1 TDAMKAAFIVMSI
14 LGCDD
19 TGATCTPVAQVE
31 QQWQTIAA
39 CDAASETHLAR
50 YANVNHPMV
59 VAVCQ
64 TADSTALSDS
74 TQDAAEIETA
84 SRSIAP
90 APQPPQEEEQKQ
102 GVTSRA
108 IQLVKDVLPT
118 RQGLTDTVTY
128 PVHVVTDTY
137 SWVARKITN

>member
-1 TDAMKAAFIVMSI
+1 MKAAFIVMSI

-19 TGATCTPVAQVE
+19 AGATCTPVAQVE

-50 YANVNHPMV
+50 YTNVNHPMV

-64 TADSTALSDS
+64 TANSTALSDS
-74 TQDAAEIETA
+74 TEDAAEFETA

-90 APQPPQEEEQKQ
+90 APQPTLEDEPEPGITARAVKLVKNALPTKQ
-102 GVTSRA
+102 G
-108 IQLVKDVLPT
+108 LK
-118 RQGLTDTVTY
+118 DTVTY

>member
-1 TDAMKAAFIVMSI
+1 MKAAFIVMSI

-19 TGATCTPVAQVE
+19 AGATCTPVAQVE
-31 QQWQTIAA
+31 QQWQTIGA

-50 YANVNHPMV
+50 YTNVNHPMV

-64 TADSTALSDS
+64 TANSTALSDS
-74 TQDAAEIETA
+74 TEDAAGFETA
-84 SRSIAP
+84 SRSVAP
-90 APQPPQEEEQKQ
+90 APKPALQEEQERGITARAVRLMKNALPTKQ
-102 GVTSRA
+102 G
-108 IQLVKDVLPT
+108 LKN
-118 RQGLTDTVTY
+118 TVTY

>member
-1 TDAMKAAFIVMSI
+1 MKAAFIVMSI

-19 TGATCTPVAQVE
+19 AGASCTPVAQVE
-31 QQWQTIAA
+31 EQWQTIAA
-39 CDAASETHLAR
+39 CDAASELHLAR
-50 YANVNHPMV
+50 YTNVNHPMV

-64 TADSTALSDS
+64 TAGSTALADS
-74 TQDAAEIETA
+74 TDDAAQMEIA

-90 APQPPQEEEQKQ
+90 APQPPQDEDRERGIAARAVQLMKNVLPSKQ
-102 GVTSRA
+102 G
-108 IQLVKDVLPT
+108 LK
-118 RQGLTDTVTY
+118 DTVVY